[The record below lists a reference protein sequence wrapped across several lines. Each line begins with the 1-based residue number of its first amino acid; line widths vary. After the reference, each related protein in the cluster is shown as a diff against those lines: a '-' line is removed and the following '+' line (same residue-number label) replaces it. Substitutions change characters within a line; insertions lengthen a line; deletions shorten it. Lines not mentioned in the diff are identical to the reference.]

1 MLVALR
7 DAMNWLMYITWF
19 LGPSLEAALLA
30 VMVRRRVRTIFPR
43 FFAYVLFQVIKSII
57 LFVVYHYYPD
67 NYFDAY
73 WTGNALSVL
82 LSVTVLD
89 EIWRCLFRGYAG
101 IQDLGSVLFRWA
113 CALMLLIAIIGALT
127 FQQSG
132 ADRVVTAV
140 LAFDR
145 SMRQMQCGLFFL
157 VLLLCRFFKNFW
169 RDHVFG
175 IALGFGIF
183 AVVELALV
191 TILTRFGGGHI
202 ASVSLIKS
210 AAYNGVILLWIGYL
224 QQPNPVPLQKYGA
237 HELSTWNTA
246 LSTQPSVDTTEP
258 FLTMVEQAVER
269 VLSRTSPWPKLAT
282 DGSRVVSR
290 KPEPEDRN

>member
-1 MLVALR
+1 MT
-7 DAMNWLMYITWF
+7 WLMYITWF
-19 LGPSLEAALLA
+19 LGPSLEAVLLA
-30 VMVRRRVRTIFPR
+30 VMVRHRMRTTFPR
-43 FFAYVLFQVIKSII
+43 FFAYILFQVVKSII
-57 LFVVYHYYPD
+57 LFVVYHYNHN

-82 LSVTVLD
+82 ISVAVLD
-89 EIWRCLFRGYAG
+89 EIWRCLFQGYEG
-101 IQDLGSVLFRWA
+101 IQGLGSILFRWA
-113 CALMLLIAIIGALT
+113 CALMLLIAIVGALT
-127 FQQSG
+127 YQQGG
-132 ADRVVTAV
+132 ADRIVAAV

-145 SMRQMQCGLFFL
+145 SMRLMQCGLFFL

-169 RDHVFG
+169 RDHIFG

-191 TILTRFGGGHI
+191 TSLTRFGDGHI

-210 AAYNGVILLWIGYL
+210 VAYDAVVLLWVGYL
-224 QQPNPVPLQKYGA
+224 RQPSPVQLRTYGV

-246 LSTQPSVDTTEP
+246 LLTEPSVDTREP

-269 VLSRTSPWPKLAT
+269 VLSRTSPWPKPAIK
-282 DGSRVVSR
+282 GSRVVSR
-290 KPEPEDRN
+290 KPEQEDCN